1 MYLFVCVF
9 RTLSKV
15 VFLDELTRRE
25 EQEAKEEK
33 DEDLVDFEVE
43 DEEQKEEDTEEYE
56 DEGKE
61 TSSDDLEE
69 SGQRNNRAFISKRY
83 HNK

>member
-25 EQEAKEEK
+25 EQEANEEK
-33 DEDLVDFEVE
+33 DEDLVDFQVE
-43 DEEQKEEDTEEYE
+43 DEEQKEEDYE

-69 SGQRNNRAFISKRY
+69 SGQRNNSAFTSKRY
-83 HNK
+83 H

>member
-25 EQEAKEEK
+25 EQEANEEK

-43 DEEQKEEDTEEYE
+43 DEEQKEEDYE